1 MATTARRPHGTGS
14 IRELPQG
21 GYQVS
26 VEAGWTQ
33 RGTRRRIRRN
43 IRTTGRDGM
52 AEARVVLRKLLQSDA
67 PSEGSGHLTVKAWA
81 DRWLDVTVHA
91 VRPKTWS
98 TNASAVR
105 RWIVPTIGHRRLDRL
120 TPGDVR
126 AVTRAILDAK
136 LADSTAQRAH
146 IVLVKMLKDAL
157 VEGYDVPARLL
168 KMDTPSRG
176 ESGRQP
182 IPLTDALAVLAA
194 ASHRPDASLWVA
206 ALLQGMRPAEC
217 RGLTWSCVNLEAA
230 TLDVSWQL
238 QPLPYNVPR
247 DRSSGFR
254 VPDGYTAEQLVDG
267 YHLVRPKTGKG
278 RRTIPIVPW
287 MHDALSRWRLA
298 SKPNDHDLVW
308 PGQYGRPM
316 RDEIHRAAWRDL
328 CAAAGVDAHD
338 LYSCRHTT
346 VTLLTEA
353 GVQPEVIRAIVG
365 HASAA
370 STATYTHIQM
380 TSIRRAL
387 DGLADTLKLSVG
399 PVNGTGVPSATSFIR
414 STPAGSPSR

>member
-1 MATTARRPHGTGS
+1 M
-14 IRELPQG
+14 
-21 GYQVS
+21 
-26 VEAGWTQ
+26 
-33 RGTRRRIRRN
+33 
-43 IRTTGRDGM
+43 
-52 AEARVVLRKLLQSDA
+52 
-67 PSEGSGHLTVKAWA
+67 
-81 DRWLDVTVHA
+81 
-91 VRPKTWS
+91 
-98 TNASAVR
+98 
-105 RWIVPTIGHRRLDRL
+105 
-120 TPGDVR
+120 
-126 AVTRAILDAK
+126 
-136 LADSTAQRAH
+136 
-146 IVLVKMLKDAL
+146 
-157 VEGYDVPARLL
+157 PARLL

-206 ALLQGMRPAEC
+206 ALLQGMRPAGLM

-278 RRTIPIVPW
+278 RRTIPDRAL
-287 MHDALSRWRLA
+287 DARRTQPVAARLQTERSR
-298 SKPNDHDLVW
+298 
-308 PGQYGRPM
+308 PGVARPVRSPDA

-338 LYSCRHTT
+338 LYSCRRTT

-380 TSIRRAL
+380 TSIRRASA
-387 DGLADTLKLSVG
+387 GLADTLKLSVG